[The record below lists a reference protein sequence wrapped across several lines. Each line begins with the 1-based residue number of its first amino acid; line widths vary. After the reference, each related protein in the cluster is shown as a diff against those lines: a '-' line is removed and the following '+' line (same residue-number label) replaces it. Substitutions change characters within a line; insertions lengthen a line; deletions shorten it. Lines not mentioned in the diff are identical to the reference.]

1 MYQVVI
7 IGHGN
12 YPQGVL
18 SAIQLLVGTKEK
30 IKIFNLDSNT
40 THEIFSKK
48 IKQYIDENEHLI
60 IFADMTGGAPYQ
72 IVAEY
77 VLETK
82 KSNCYIV
89 SGCSLNLILDLYV
102 KILEGQINDQNV
114 QKTLENK
121 IIESQKMTRLLPHK
135 SEVKQSKR
143 DLPKE
148 GI

>member
-18 SAIQLLVGTKEK
+18 SAIQLLVGTTEK

-60 IFADMTGGAPYQ
+60 IFADMTGGAH
-72 IVAEY
+72 I
-77 VLETK
+77 K
-82 KSNCYIV
+82 
-89 SGCSLNLILDLYV
+89 
-102 KILEGQINDQNV
+102 
-114 QKTLENK
+114 
-121 IIESQKMTRLLPHK
+121 
-135 SEVKQSKR
+135 
-143 DLPKE
+143 
-148 GI
+148 